1 MPMLNTMLIFCCYF
15 SDITGNTEG
24 NVNIKEN
31 IYNIKETIILRKK
44 KKKATITS
52 KTQYTGFPS
61 T

>member
-1 MPMLNTMLIFCCYF
+1 MPVLNTMLIFCCYF

-44 KKKATITS
+44 NATITS
-52 KTQYTGFPS
+52 KTQYAGFPS